1 MQIVSPRKNQRP
13 LLSPE
18 FVAKVGK
25 IKNKRLRRRVL
36 KKAKSNAKFM
46 RQQAY
51 DKAKLSAQGLWKEP
65 NRPPPHRFVSYSE
78 FVAKQAKIVDPLSSE
93 SM

>member
-1 MQIVSPRKNQRP
+1 MQIVSSRKNQRP

-46 RQQAY
+46 RQQSY
-51 DKAKLSAQGLWKEP
+51 DKAKLDSQGLWKDP
-65 NRPPPHRFVSYSE
+65 SKPSSKRFVSYSE
-78 FVAKQAKIVDPLSSE
+78 FVAKQGKVIDPLSSE